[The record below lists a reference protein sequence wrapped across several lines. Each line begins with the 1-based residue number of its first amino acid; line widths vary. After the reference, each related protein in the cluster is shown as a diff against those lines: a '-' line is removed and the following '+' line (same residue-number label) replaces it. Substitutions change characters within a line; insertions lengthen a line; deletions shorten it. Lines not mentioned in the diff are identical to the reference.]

1 MKSAKLLMSIL
12 FLLILMPTEAYAGA
26 TVQWNS
32 TTELKGKI
40 NIPAGQT
47 VTVAP
52 NTKIVVQDG
61 TQITINGTL
70 NAPAGLSL
78 TGKSWIGLV
87 IAGTAVITN
96 FQEKGASQSFRVDA
110 GGFLTIHGGTI
121 SGILGSSNVE
131 GNFVADHLRYD
142 KGTGGGISSNDG
154 TGSITIDNSVLVGAG
169 KNTGDFFELFG
180 VKSITL
186 TNSKMTGSHC
196 AFHVMGLK
204 NMKLDKNEIYE
215 NSYGFMMYGSND
227 TGTKTITN
235 TSIKNNEFGFD
246 EGSASTRNGAILI
259 SNSTIKKNGQ
269 NLGLYTGKV
278 KITSPVK

>member
-1 MKSAKLLMSIL
+1 
-12 FLLILMPTEAYAGA
+12 MPAQAYAGTTA
-26 TVQWNS
+26 QWTS
-32 TTELKGKI
+32 ATELKGKI

-61 TQITINGTL
+61 TEITINGTL

-87 IAGTAVITN
+87 VVGTAVLKN
-96 FQEKGASQSFRVDA
+96 FQEKGASQSFRVES
-110 GGFLTIHGGTI
+110 GGSLTIHGGTI
-121 SGILGSSNVE
+121 SGIQGSSNVE
-131 GNFVADHLRYD
+131 GTFIADHLSYD
-142 KGTGGGISSNDG
+142 KGPGGGISSSNG
-154 TGSITIDNSVLVGAG
+154 TGSITIDNSVLTGAG

-186 TNSKMTGSHC
+186 TNSKMAGSHC

-215 NSYGFMMYGSND
+215 NSYGFMMYGSSE

-246 EGSASTRNGAILI
+246 EGSASTHNGSILI
-259 SNSTIKKNGQ
+259 SNSAIKKNGQ

-278 KITSPVK
+278 KIVSPIK

>member
-1 MKSAKLLMSIL
+1 MKISRISISIL
-12 FLLILMPTEAYAGA
+12 LALVLMPAEAYAGS
-26 TVQWNS
+26 TVQWS
-32 TTELKGKI
+32 SATELKGKVD
-40 NIPAGQT
+40 IPAGQT

-110 GGFLTIHGGTI
+110 GGSLTIHGGTI

-131 GNFVADHLRYD
+131 GNLVADHLRYD

-154 TGSITIDNSVLVGAG
+154 TGSITIDNSVLTGAG

-196 AFHVMGLK
+196 AFHVTGLQ
-204 NMKLDKNEIYE
+204 NMKLDKNQIYE
-215 NSYGFMMYGSND
+215 N
-227 TGTKTITN
+227 
-235 TSIKNNEFGFD
+235 
-246 EGSASTRNGAILI
+246 
-259 SNSTIKKNGQ
+259 
-269 NLGLYTGKV
+269 
-278 KITSPVK
+278 

>member
-1 MKSAKLLMSIL
+1 
-12 FLLILMPTEAYAGA
+12 MPAEAYAST

-32 TTELKGKI
+32 TTELKGKVE
-40 NIPAGQT
+40 IPAGQT

-52 NTKIVVQDG
+52 NTKIIVQDG
-61 TQITINGTL
+61 TEITVNGTL

-78 TGKSWIGLV
+78 TGKSWSGLV
-87 IAGTAVITN
+87 VAGTALLTD
-96 FQEKGASQSFRVDA
+96 FREKGALESFRVEPS
-110 GGFLTIHGGTI
+110 GSLTIHGGTI

-131 GNFVADHLRYD
+131 GTFFADSLNYN
-142 KGTGGGISSNDG
+142 KGTGGGITSMNG
-154 TGSITIDNSVLVGAG
+154 TGSITIDNSVLTGAG

-196 AFHVMGLK
+196 AFHVTGLQ
-204 NMKLDKNEIYE
+204 NMKLDKNSIYG
-215 NSYGFMMYGSND
+215 NSYGFMMYGSSD

-235 TSIKNNEFGFD
+235 TSIKNNAFGFD
-246 EGSASTRNGAILI
+246 EGSASTHNGSILI
-259 SNSTIKKNGQ
+259 SNSAIKNNGK

-278 KITSPVK
+278 KIVSPVK